1 MDQIRSANQN
11 DMKQQLDFFGD
22 GESQLELIPD
32 LPTEAYRPDPEK
44 VRAQLLTVLSQVRS
58 ARTIPWDRKKAQ
70 FWQTVFPQMANWL
83 PEEEAAQLRF
93 EFAQEL
99 ERLKAA

>member
-1 MDQIRSANQN
+1 MT
-11 DMKQQLDFFGD
+11 QQ
-22 GESQLELIPD
+22 PD
-32 LPTEAYRPDPEK
+32 LFGETQPDLFAGMEPPQPPRSHAPDPA
-44 VRAQLLTVLSQVRS
+44 VVRS
-58 ARTIPWDRKKAQ
+58 KLLAVLEQARAAERMPWDGKKTQ

-93 EFAQEL
+93 EFAREL

>member
-1 MDQIRSANQN
+1 MSRA
-11 DMKQQLDFFGD
+11 QLDMFTEQETMF
-22 GESQLELIPD
+22 PD
-32 LPTEAYRPDPEK
+32 APVVYRPDPAV
-44 VRAQLLTVLSQVRS
+44 VRRKLLAVLEQAKA
-58 ARTIPWDRKKAQ
+58 ARHLPWDRKQTQ

-83 PEEEAAQLRF
+83 PLEEAEQLRF

>member
-1 MDQIRSANQN
+1 MSRA
-11 DMKQQLDFFGD
+11 QLDMFA
-22 GESQLELIPD
+22 EQED
-32 LPTEAYRPDPEK
+32 LFPAEPILYRPDPAV
-44 VRAQLLTVLSQVRS
+44 VRGRLLAVLEQ
-58 ARTIPWDRKKAQ
+58 ARAAERMPWDGKRTQ

-93 EFAQEL
+93 EFAREL

>member
-1 MDQIRSANQN
+1 
-11 DMKQQLDFFGD
+11 
-22 GESQLELIPD
+22 
-32 LPTEAYRPDPEK
+32 
-44 VRAQLLTVLSQVRS
+44 
-58 ARTIPWDRKKAQ
+58 
-70 FWQTVFPQMANWL
+70 VFPQMANWL